1 MSSKRLK
8 RITNEIKELQESSDI
23 LKENGIYFHIN
34 EENMSTIHAMLIGP
48 EKTPY
53 EKGFYFFKIDYS
65 AEYPMTPP
73 NVKYLTQ
80 GVLNNPVSKSA
91 FNIRFNPNLY
101 TCGKV
106 CLSMINTWQG
116 DGWVPTNTITN
127 VLIAIQALVLNEE
140 PLRNEPG
147 YEKADKKV
155 INDYN
160 NLIEYANIKIG
171 VLNMLKTQPLNC
183 EVFKPIMI
191 DYFMKNI
198 DFYRNFVLIK
208 NDLLKNVIVEAPYSM
223 KVIPNYDLLINEITE
238 IEEGIIQN
246 ISLNISDIN
255 LNNENYVP
263 CEQHGEPPGYTEND
277 SSNNTIV

>member
-8 RITNEIKELQESSDI
+8 RITNEIKELQESSHI

-34 EENMSTIHAMLIGP
+34 EEDINIIYAMLIGP

-53 EKGFYFFKIDYS
+53 EKGFYFFRIDYS
-65 AEYPMTPP
+65 TDYPMTPP
-73 NVKYLTQ
+73 IVKYLTQ
-80 GVLNNPVSKSA
+80 GILPNPATKSA
-91 FNIRFNPNLY
+91 FNVRFNPNLY

-116 DGWVPTNTITN
+116 DGWVPTNTVTN
-127 VLIAIQALVLNEE
+127 VLVAIQALVLNEE

-160 NLIEYANIKIG
+160 YLIEYANIKIA
-171 VLNMLKTQPLNC
+171 VLDMLKKQPPKC

-191 DYFMKNI
+191 EFFMKNI
-198 DFYRNFVLIK
+198 DFYRNFVLTKHELFK
-208 NDLLKNVIVEAPYSM
+208 NNILESPYSM
-223 KVIPNYDLLINEITE
+223 KVSPKYDILINEISETE
-238 IEEGIIQN
+238 EEIIQN
-246 ISLNISDIN
+246 LSSNISNIQIN
-255 LNNENYVP
+255 D
-263 CEQHGEPPGYTEND
+263 G
-277 SSNNTIV
+277 

>member
-8 RITNEIKELQESSDI
+8 RITNEIKELQESSHI
-23 LKENGIYFHIN
+23 LKENGIYVDIN
-34 EENMSTIHAMLIGP
+34 DENISTIHAMLIGP

-65 AEYPMTPP
+65 NDYPMTPP

-91 FNIRFNPNLY
+91 FNVRFNPNLY

-116 DGWVPTNTITN
+116 DGWVPTNTVTN

-160 NLIEYANIKIG
+160 NLIEYANIKIS

-183 EVFKPIMI
+183 DVFKPIMI

-223 KVIPNYDLLINEITE
+223 KVTPRYDLLINEITE
-238 IEEGIIQN
+238 IEEGIIQD

-255 LNNENYVP
+255 LNSINDQPSEP
-263 CEQHGEPPGYTEND
+263 HGEPPGYKGND
-277 SSNNTIV
+277 SSNNTII